1 MTEAQ
6 HRKWDILFKCLG
18 VLGAVVVFFYGLWS
32 YRQASKDDSAKEFWK
47 QQFPIYVSLC
57 KTAAT
62 IPTAQTQEQALAAK
76 IEFWR
81 LYYGEAR
88 LVVDAPVHKKLSAF
102 AYQLKMQEKGLSD
115 TEALTFAAYELS
127 TECRMSMARSW
138 NIPLSTLQTESVTG
152 K

>member
-1 MTEAQ
+1 M
-6 HRKWDILFKCLG
+6 
-18 VLGAVVVFFYGLWS
+18 FFYGLWS
-32 YRQASKDDSAKEFWK
+32 YRQASKDDSPKEFWE
-47 QQFPIYVSLC
+47 
-57 KTAAT
+57 AT
-62 IPTAQTQEQALAAK
+62 IPNIRFSMQDCRYDSPTAQTQEQVLAAK
-76 IEFWR
+76 SEFWR

-88 LVVDAPVHKKLSAF
+88 LVVDAPVHKKLSSF
-102 AYQLKMQEKGLSD
+102 GYQLKMQEKGLSD